1 MLDRPRYLA
10 KIKELLGVYP
20 VVAILGP
27 RQIGKTT
34 LARTLAGGYEDPVT
48 FFDLEDPA
56 DLARLAE
63 PRLALESLRGLVV
76 IDEIQLKPDL
86 FPLLRVLA
94 DRPAAEARFLLLGSA
109 ALELVNRSSETL
121 AGRIAFVHL
130 EGFRLDEVGPEAW
143 RSLLSR
149 GSFPRSF
156 LADSDRQSLEWR
168 QFFVDTFL
176 TRDLPMLG
184 SQVSP
189 TTLRRFWTLLAHYHG
204 QLWDAAE
211 LGRGMG
217 ISAPTVRR
225 YLDLLTSVFL
235 VRQLPPFFENL
246 GKRQV
251 KSPKV
256 YFVDSGLLLA
266 LLDIESFHDLLAH
279 PKLGAVWEGFAMGE
293 ILSTLETRESEIGF
307 WATHGGAEI
316 DLVAIRGQRRRGF
329 ELKFTDSPKV
339 SKSMLV
345 ALEDLRLDRIDV
357 VHAGS
362 HSFPLREKIW
372 ATSIEKLR
380 GDLPPL

>member
-10 KIKELLGVYP
+10 KTQHLLAGYP

-34 LARTLAGGYEDPVT
+34 LAHALAEKNEGPVT

-94 DRPAAEARFLLLGSA
+94 DRPGAEARFLLLGSA
-109 ALELVNRSSETL
+109 ALELVNRSAETL
-121 AGRIAFVHL
+121 AGRIAFLQL
-130 EGFRLDEVGPEAW
+130 EGFRLDEVGAASW
-143 RSLLSR
+143 RDLLAR

-156 LADSDRQSLEWR
+156 LADSDHQSLEWR

-189 TTLRRFWTLLAHYHG
+189 TTLRRFWNLLAHYHG

-211 LGRGMG
+211 LGRAMS

-256 YFVDSGLLLA
+256 YFADSGLLLA

-293 ILSTLETRESEIGF
+293 ILSTLETRESEIAF
-307 WATHGGAEI
+307 WATHAGAEI
-316 DLVAIRGQRRRGF
+316 DLVAVRGQRRRGF

-339 SKSMLV
+339 SKSMLI

-362 HSFPLREKIW
+362 HSFPLRDRIW

-380 GDLPPL
+380 QDLPPL